1 MTRAGLFALS
11 AVLAFAGTADAE
23 HKKLVVV
30 VAKGSS
36 ITSISRSDLK
46 HCFMGDSISLDGKTV
61 IPFNAE
67 PKTPERAG
75 FDRGVLGMSPDE
87 VGRYWVDR
95 KVRGQSNAP
104 RSLPSVIL
112 VQKVVAKFPN
122 AISYLPVDQLTPD
135 VQAVKLDGIAYTN
148 SSYALFTD

>member
-1 MTRAGLFALS
+1 MNRAAVVVMC
-11 AVLAFAGTADAE
+11 AVLALAGEASAE

-36 ITSISRSDLK
+36 VTSISRSELK
-46 HCFMGDSISLDGKTV
+46 HCFMGESISLDGTTLV
-61 IPFNAE
+61 PFNAE
-67 PKTPERAG
+67 PKTAERAG

-95 KVRGQSNAP
+95 KVRGQSGAP
-104 RSLPSVIL
+104 RSLPSIMH

-122 AISYLPVDQLTPD
+122 AISYLPVDQLTAD
-135 VQAVKLDGIAYTN
+135 VQPVRLDG
-148 SSYALFTD
+148 SSYTDSSYSLFSE

>member
-1 MTRAGLFALS
+1 MSTSTCSPRKSHGGSEKRRSAIPAPCALAGL
-11 AVLAFAGTADAE
+11 AGTAHAD

-46 HCFMGDSISLDGKTV
+46 HCFMGDSVSEGGKTLV
-61 IPFNAE
+61 PFNAE
-67 PKTPERAG
+67 PRTTSRGG

-95 KVRGQSNAP
+95 KV
-104 RSLPSVIL
+104 
-112 VQKVVAKFPN
+112 
-122 AISYLPVDQLTPD
+122 
-135 VQAVKLDGIAYTN
+135 
-148 SSYALFTD
+148 